1 MVVEAC
7 SLAAWAKAA
16 GREGLATRA
25 LEDAQAFLE
34 LAAFELDAV
43 GGTDGEAAT

>member
-1 MVVEAC
+1 MVDAC
-7 SLAAWAKAA
+7 RLAAWAKAG

-34 LAAFELDAV
+34 LAAFDLAST
-43 GGTDGEAAT
+43 GGVDGEAAT